1 MKMKTCSQIF
11 LPHRA
16 LYIPQLL
23 KKRLLSETNVSQ
35 VQPAFI
41 FEFSSNNNNI
51 IMCKIYFKVNNRSS
65 RQCFS
70 VFNVNFEYIWHFV
83 LVFILFCFYCWLW
96 TCECQMEYFIAFIYL
111 CVSEADLRS
120 PVTFK
125 TKLSITT
132 ISNSY
137 QLLAFLSQGAPS
149 LMLFKVWSANVLER
163 ICEQS
168 HDQVYCWE
176 NMEKSL
182 FQMPQNYI
190 SRVFHIELSF
200 LHLIS
205 THWCRLLHCKAKQSF
220 IWFHQTQLNSKF
232 SL

>member
-1 MKMKTCSQIF
+1 
-11 LPHRA
+11 
-16 LYIPQLL
+16 
-23 KKRLLSETNVSQ
+23 
-35 VQPAFI
+35 
-41 FEFSSNNNNI
+41 
-51 IMCKIYFKVNNRSS
+51 MCKIYFKVNNRSS

-70 VFNVNFEYIWHFV
+70 VFNVNFQYIWHFV

-132 ISNSY
+132 INNSY

-149 LMLFKVWSANVLER
+149 LMLFKVWSANILER
-163 ICEQS
+163 IGEQS

-182 FQMPQNYI
+182 SQMPQNYI
-190 SRVFHIELSF
+190 SRVFHIDVDCCIVKPNN
-200 LHLIS
+200 HLFDFIKPNLIQNSAYKVKYIS
-205 THWCRLLHCKAKQSF
+205 QINGCF
-220 IWFHQTQLNSKF
+220 IMFFWKF
-232 SL
+232 KNKCF